1 MIDTIIS
8 KDYYEVFEIHT
19 TPRKGV
25 VCLVLRINRKGAK
38 IRLSDNKVRELPVG
52 AMCTFVSDTEQIP
65 DTANFIPSTIY
76 FNRIHKKV
84 DMIKEALAN
93 KNLLITINNKE
104 YAVN

>member
-1 MIDTIIS
+1 MANALVS

-19 TPRKGV
+19 TLRKGV
-25 VCLVLRINRKGAK
+25 VCLVLRINKKGAS
-38 IRLSDNKVRELPVG
+38 IRLPSGKSKEIPVG
-52 AMCTFVSDTEQIP
+52 AMCTFVSDTEQAP
-65 DTANFIPSTIY
+65 DYANFLPSTRY